1 MINRY
6 ISSIVFSL
14 LLALTTIIMKSLLK
28 VDKSMKLTINYSFNT
43 YKFVILSVSNNQGYK
58 EQINLNITSVNID
71 LGIAYKFNN
80 KT

>member
-14 LLALTTIIMKSLLK
+14 LFALTTIIMKSLLK

>member
-1 MINRY
+1 
-6 ISSIVFSL
+6 
-14 LLALTTIIMKSLLK
+14 MKSLLK